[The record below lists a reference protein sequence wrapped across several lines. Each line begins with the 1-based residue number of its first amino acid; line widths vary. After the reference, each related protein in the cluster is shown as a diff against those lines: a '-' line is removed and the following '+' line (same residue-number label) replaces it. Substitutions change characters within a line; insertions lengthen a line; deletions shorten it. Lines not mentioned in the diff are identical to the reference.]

1 MEEQALAR
9 RAPRSHSGVI
19 LARSR
24 RGQEPAMP
32 GHREYAVDRGAQEVP
47 QDFQRYLF
55 LSSVLQFALRAVLA
69 VFVAGTLMS
78 EPPKANLS
86 ICVAILVLYAL
97 IVGCWGAWALRTAAR
112 AVASTRTLLTLL
124 VLAADVVVV
133 SVLSVFTG
141 LTSPEEWTSNVM
153 RNGFFLIPLIAAAQL
168 DPVISAVVAI
178 PTLSAF
184 IATCWITQAANYEP
198 WASILLSSLVLAGL
212 AGGSVALSLIQRSKV
227 ETIAELA
234 RQRTQLLHD
243 LLGVEKHERQSIS
256 ERLHDG
262 ALQCVLV
269 ARQDMEDV
277 RDGSMAAAD
286 RVDSALVECSRLL
299 RDVVRELHPDVLA
312 RLGLKSAISGLTESL
327 SSRTELSVD
336 LAAPTWPDGLRTEAD
351 YVLYSAAREAL
362 TNVIKHA
369 RAHHIW
375 IELEHHEELASL
387 RISDDGVGI
396 SEATIARKAEEGH
409 IGMASIRAKVL
420 ASGGQFD
427 VRSTSPGTEVTISIP
442 LRPAHRQ
449 AVGGLFVS
457 GKRVEQFNQA

>member
-1 MEEQALAR
+1 MRAALQASAQR
-9 RAPRSHSGVI
+9 YAFAI
-19 LARSR
+19 AK
-24 RGQEPAMP
+24 GQGPPMP
-32 GHREYAVDRGAQEVP
+32 GHHQHAVDLRVQQVAP
-47 QDFQRYLF
+47 DSQRPL
-55 LSSVLQFALRAVLA
+55 LLGTRLQVALRAVLT
-69 VFVAGTLMS
+69 VFVVVTLLC
-78 EPPKANLS
+78 EPPNRYLW
-86 ICVAILVLYAL
+86 ICVAVLAVYVVV
-97 IVGCWGAWALRTAAR
+97 IGCWSAWALGTAAR
-112 AVASTRTLLTLL
+112 AVLPTRTPVTLL
-124 VLAADVVVV
+124 VLAADVAVV
-133 SVLSVFTG
+133 SVLSVLTG
-141 LTSPEEWTSNVM
+141 ITSPEDWTSNVM

-168 DPVISAVVAI
+168 DPIISGAVAV

-184 IATCWITQAANYEP
+184 IATCWITRSSNQEP
-198 WASILLSSLVLAGL
+198 WASILLSSTVLAAL

-227 ETIAELA
+227 EMIADLA
-234 RQRTQLLHD
+234 RQRTRLLEE
-243 LLGVEKHERQSIS
+243 LLGLEKRERQAIS

-262 ALQCVLV
+262 ALQYVLV

-277 RDGSMAAAD
+277 RDGSKVAAD
-286 RVDSALVECSRLL
+286 RVESALVECSGLL

-312 RLGLKSAISGLTESL
+312 RLGLKSAISGLTDSL

-375 IELEHHEELASL
+375 IELEHHEGLASL

-409 IGMASIRAKVL
+409 IGMASIRTKVL

-427 VRSTSPGTEVTISIP
+427 VRSTSPGTEVTVSIP

-449 AVGGLFVS
+449 AVAGLIVS
-457 GKRVEQFNQA
+457 GKRVEQLNQTVV

>member
-1 MEEQALAR
+1 
-9 RAPRSHSGVI
+9 
-19 LARSR
+19 
-24 RGQEPAMP
+24 MP
-32 GHREYAVDRGAQEVP
+32 GHSEYAVDRGAQQVP

-55 LSSVLQFALRAVLA
+55 LSSVLQFALRAVLT

-97 IVGCWGAWALRTAAR
+97 IVGCWVAWALRTAAR
-112 AVASTRTLLTLL
+112 AVASTRTLVTLL
-124 VLAADVVVV
+124 VLAADVAAV

-184 IATCWITQAANYEP
+184 LATCWITQAANYEP

-227 ETIAELA
+227 DRIAELA
-234 RQRTQLLHD
+234 RQRAQLLQD

-286 RVDSALVECSRLL
+286 RVDSALVECSQLL

-312 RLGLKSAISGLTESL
+312 RLGLKAALSALTDSL
-327 SSRTELSVD
+327 TSRTQ
-336 LAAPTWPDGLRTEAD
+336 LAVVLDARSWPDGLRTDAD
-351 YVLYSAAREAL
+351 YVLYSAARETL

-369 RAHHIW
+369 RAHRVW
-375 IELEHHEELASL
+375 IDLERHDGLGSL
-387 RISDDGVGI
+387 RVADDGVGI
-396 SEATIARKAEEGH
+396 TEGVMAQRAQEGH
-409 IGMASIRAKVL
+409 IGL
-420 ASGGQFD
+420 ASMLAKALAAGGQCD
-427 VRSTSPGTEVTISIP
+427 VRATSPGTEITISIP
-442 LRPAHRQ
+442 LQTPRGQHGDGRYGVALTG
-449 AVGGLFVS
+449 A
-457 GKRVEQFNQA
+457 